1 MQILLVE
8 FINLAGFTKI
18 EDKEMKGDKRNSN
31 TFEK

>member
-18 EDKEMKGDKRNSN
+18 EDKGMKIDKRNGN
-31 TFEK
+31 TLEK